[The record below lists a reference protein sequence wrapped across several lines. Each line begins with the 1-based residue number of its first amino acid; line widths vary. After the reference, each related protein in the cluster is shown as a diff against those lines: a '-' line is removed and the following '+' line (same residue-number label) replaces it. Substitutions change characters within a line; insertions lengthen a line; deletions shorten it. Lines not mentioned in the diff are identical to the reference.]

1 MLNISKDLRNILPDY
16 FDDRLKDNLVDLL
29 SPYIRRLDALYNNYL
44 DSVGNAAYIGNIAQT
59 MFRDMLVTYAL
70 DKFQNVEALVHPFL
84 LAESISAVINGNVVI
99 EPGTLLYNEGNIF
112 FYLWPEG
119 RFSVGSNVLS
129 VNNVKIYF
137 ADQAMFQVTKNASKV
152 IEIEPER
159 GKISSA
165 IAISVREVI
174 TADIFFDRYFPF
186 TDNVLEFY
194 DVAQT
199 DDSYDILILRSY
211 LETVRLYFSER
222 FLQKYGGQ
230 EITIKY
236 LNIPNRNPPDMMSYW
251 NERMVNRLR
260 LPLSIALKPNS
271 SGGYYYNLTSAEVPG
286 YRLASM
292 KSVTKKYKYNGY
304 IRSVSDIA
312 VCLQENVSNI
322 LDIEVIPYILSAND
336 VNSLN
341 FRKIVYFI
349 VLIANSFSTTNSE
362 AEVNE
367 FISGLSSYYLDYM
380 SPFRTLL
387 LKNSDDI
394 LDILSY
400 TGDVNRFK
408 YLDSSRNVYQ
418 IDVYS
423 LLNSY
428 DVFIIFGSP
437 NTMRIDIEGK
447 FIDVDVFRV
456 TINNIIGRYQNV
468 IMKSI
473 DFRDVAQFIVNHV
486 AIDDISGVRVYVS
499 NNMMVLNGRA
509 VNPLGDNLY
518 WSYPTSRDSGYMKLI
533 DVKAFINAM
542 QSYTF
547 DANGQFVGSLNPLVV
562 SYFNYIS
569 GMHINII
576 PI

>member
-1 MLNISKDLRNILPDY
+1 MLSISKDLRNILPNY

-84 LAESISAVINGNVVI
+84 LAESISAVINGNVAI

-119 RFSVGSNVLS
+119 RFSIGSNVLS

-174 TADIFFDRYFPF
+174 TADIFFDRYFPM

-194 DVAQT
+194 DVVQT

-222 FLQKYGGQ
+222 FLQKYGSQ
-230 EITIKY
+230 EVTIKY

-312 VCLQENVSNI
+312 ACLQENVSNI

-387 LKNSDDI
+387 LKNSDNI

-400 TGDVNRFK
+400 TGDINRFK
-408 YLDSSRNVYQ
+408 YLDSSRNIYQ

-437 NTMRIDIEGK
+437 NTMRLDIEGK

-486 AIDDISGVRVYVS
+486 AIDDITNVRVYVS

-509 VNPLGDNLY
+509 VDPLGDNLY
-518 WSYPTSRDSGYMKLI
+518 WSYPTSRNSGYMKLI

-576 PI
+576 PV

>member
-1 MLNISKDLRNILPDY
+1 MLSISKDLRNILPNY

-119 RFSVGSNVLS
+119 RFSIGSNVLS

-174 TADIFFDRYFPF
+174 TADIFFDRYFPM

-194 DVAQT
+194 DVVQT

-222 FLQKYGGQ
+222 FLQKYGSQ
-230 EITIKY
+230 EVTIKY

-312 VCLQENVSNI
+312 ACLQENVSNI

-387 LKNSDDI
+387 LKNSDNI

-400 TGDVNRFK
+400 TGDINRFK
-408 YLDSSRNVYQ
+408 YLDSSRNIYQ

-437 NTMRIDIEGK
+437 NTMRLDIEGK

-486 AIDDISGVRVYVS
+486 VIDDITNVRVYVS

-509 VNPLGDNLY
+509 VDPLGDNLY

-576 PI
+576 PV